1 MKIEYNSDGSLKV
14 PGAVQKSTEIHDY
27 PHTKVIQLLLD
38 LPYSMGKKYL
48 SEILRGDETV
58 RIKKSG
64 FNRLDLFGTL
74 AMYADTDIYNLLAEM
89 QSKGFIKVERGG
101 TSGFLPLLV
110 VTDKG
115 KKELTAP
122 EDIKRPPFEID
133 EVTNQDR
140 EVFKNLGYL
149 EKYNDE
155 QKKGIVSPASKLLCI
170 AGAGSGKTTVLT
182 KRIEF
187 LVKYKGVP
195 AEKILAITF
204 TRKARVEMMQRLE
217 KLMPGNLVRVDTF
230 NSFSEKILQKNEL
243 KCYDKKCRVLDFS
256 SKIKL
261 VTKAINE
268 VGFSTNEAIELYFS
282 KAKQREKDQKDLFFN
297 LIGDIFSL
305 IDHFKNNNQSIS
317 EMQNVITQL
326 KSNDRMS
333 SQFMFSVIQY
343 IEEFKKKEGFRDYTD
358 QIVHTL
364 EFFDKHSE
372 IIPGFEHVLVDE
384 YQDVN
389 DIQIRLIKKLNSPN
403 LFVVG
408 DPRQS
413 IYGWRG
419 SKIDYIYNFKE
430 EYPEAKVVQLT
441 KNYRSNS
448 TIVNASNEVIRNMD
462 LPDLVSAN
470 KEGNNITFISH
481 NNEMGENEFVA
492 QSINS
497 QTIDRKNIFILGR
510 TNRQLRNIAN
520 TLDRYKIQYLIRTME
535 DRKTQIDAR
544 DNQVTLSTVH
554 AIKGLE
560 AELVYLIGVNANMY
574 PCQAREHPVLDIV
587 KSDTYDKYE
596 EERRLLYVAMTRA
609 KQQLVINSFNT
620 PSSFLTID
628 VKKLFEEVKMKTTGF
643 KNNKNAD
650 ESVESKLRSWRY
662 AKSQELGIKPY
673 MIFSDK
679 TMHEI
684 CESNP
689 MTKIELLDI
698 YGMADKKVQRYGQDI
713 LDIVQGIL

>member
-1 MKIEYNSDGSLKV
+1 MKYKFNSDGSLNV
-14 PGAVQKSTEIHDY
+14 SETVQKSNHSEDF
-27 PHTKVIQLLLD
+27 PHTKVIQVLLD
-38 LPYSMGKKYL
+38 LPYSVGKKYL
-48 SEILRGDETV
+48 SEILRGAETD

-64 FNRLDLFGTL
+64 IQKLELFGAL
-74 AMYADTDIYNLLAEM
+74 CMYDDADIYNLIAEM
-89 QSKGFIKVERGG
+89 MSKGFIKVERGG

-110 VTDKG
+110 VTPKG
-115 KKELTAP
+115 KKELESP
-122 EDIKRPPFEID
+122 EDIKRPPFDID
-133 EVTNQDR
+133 EVTDTDR

-217 KLMPGNLVRVDTF
+217 RLMPGNLVRVDTF
-230 NSFSEKILQKNEL
+230 NSFSEKILQKNEIQ
-243 KCYDKKCRVLDFS
+243 CYGKNCRVLDFS

-261 VTKAINE
+261 VTKAMNE
-268 VGFSTNEAIELYFS
+268 VGFSTAEAIELYFS

-305 IDHFKNNNQSIS
+305 IDHFKNNNQPIS
-317 EMQNVITQL
+317 QMQNIITQL
-326 KSNDRMS
+326 KSNDRIAA
-333 SQFMFSVIQY
+333 QFMFSVIQY
-343 IEEFKKKEGFRDYTD
+343 IEEFKKEEGFRDYTD

-372 IIPGFEHVLVDE
+372 IIPEFEHVLVDE

-430 EYPEAKVVQLT
+430 EYTDAKIVQLT

-470 KEGNNITFISH
+470 KEGKNITFISH

-492 QSINS
+492 QSIIS

-535 DRKTQIDAR
+535 DRKTQVDAR
-544 DNQVTLSTVH
+544 NNQVTLSTVH

-574 PCQAREHPVLDIV
+574 PCQAREHPVLDLV

-628 VKKLFEEVKMKTTGF
+628 VKKLFEEVKMKTSGF

-650 ESVESKLRSWRY
+650 DSVENKLRSWRY

-689 MTKIELLDI
+689 MTKIELLEI